1 MQIHRQGSHGGGDK
15 TGELKRECTSVV
27 GGQQHFKD
35 IAEAELA
42 DTSATKVTMPFVE
55 DHLERV
61 KNIMG
66 ADFWTYGLDKSNRF
80 VIESFLKQHH
90 RQGLRASVR
99 GRARPCEVSD
109 HGMNF

>member
-1 MQIHRQGSHGGGDK
+1 MKAFQSA
-15 TGELKRECTSVV
+15 
-27 GGQQHFKD
+27 KD

-90 RQGLRASVR
+90 RQGLSKRLLSVDEMFPANSIE
-99 GRARPCEVSD
+99 GYSL
-109 HGMNF
+109 